1 MIPYT
6 LGLGALLGAL
16 TQLTPLAFLGLLAGL
31 WLPLAARWLGLLAYA
46 LVVLH
51 LGLNKDPWASQ
62 IGQWVRLEG
71 TLHEGFLHTP
81 QGRVYVRYFP
91 NLQEGHYVLE
101 GHLLRPQGS
110 RNPGG
115 FDQLTWLRGLGVKAV
130 LQARQ
135 VVRFEPPAPDSRHWF
150 RQQLMAGL
158 SPSAAALAVAMTLG
172 ERRGLGETYGEF
184 QRAGLAHALALS
196 GLNVAILAGFFVLV
210 LYRLGHWR
218 YLVTL
223 GILLLYLLLVGP
235 QPSLVRA
242 VIMGGL
248 VLLGLFMGKGK
259 AAVLPALSLALFF
272 HLLLEPH
279 VIYSL
284 SAQLSYLAV
293 LGMAVLLPWL
303 PRLEGWK
310 DWLLASVGVTFAAQ
324 FFILPLLLH
333 HFHQLP
339 LISPVSNLL
348 VLPILNLLVPLG
360 FVKLVLGEVLAWP
373 VEWLSRLTLGLVGW
387 LADGPQLSWGKI
399 GNLGF
404 VLYFLGVLP
413 LLAALYRRIRWS
425 VAAVLVATTIL
436 ASLLPQT
443 IPPRP
448 AEIWQLDVGQGD
460 ATLVRLPGRV
470 EILVDGGRDWA
481 YPRLESALRALG
493 VDDLDLMIATHP
505 DGDHV
510 QAQPLVMQNFPVGT
524 LVTGPRVRGDEL
536 DDALHRVARQQG
548 VQVVSARAG
557 THLKIAGAEL
567 RFLGPHSNET
577 DDNGR
582 SLVFVLD
589 YAGRKALFTGDAPV
603 EAEALWSSEKVDI
616 LKVGHHG
623 SDTSTGEQLLLGFK
637 PEMALIGVG
646 NNPYGHPTRSV
657 LERLNRHGVEIRRTD
672 LEGAIRIEF
681 R

>member
-1 MIPYT
+1 MIPYG

-31 WLPLAARWLGLLAYA
+31 WLPQRARWLGLAAYL

-51 LGLNKDPWASQ
+51 LGLAKDPWTSQ

-71 TLHEGFLHTP
+71 TLREGFLHTA

-91 NLQEGHYVLE
+91 RLQEGTYVLE
-101 GHLLRPQGS
+101 GHLLRPQGK

-115 FDQLTWLRGLGVKAV
+115 FDQQTWLRGLGVTAV

-135 VVRFEPPAPDSRHWF
+135 VVRFQPPTGDARQWF
-150 RQQLMAGL
+150 RQQLVAGL

-172 ERRGLGETYGEF
+172 ERRDLGETYGEF

-196 GLNVAILAGFFVLV
+196 GLNVAILAGFFVLL

-223 GILLLYLLLVGP
+223 GILALYLLLVGP

-248 VLLGLFMGKGK
+248 VLLGLFLGKGK
-259 AAVLPALSLALFF
+259 VAVFPALSLALFM
-272 HLLLEPH
+272 HLLLEP
-279 VIYSL
+279 YALFSL

-293 LGMAVLLPWL
+293 LGMALVLPKI
-303 PRLEGWK
+303 PKLEGWK
-310 DWLLASVGVTFAAQ
+310 NWLWVSVSVTFAAQ
-324 FFILPLLLH
+324 LFILPLLLH

-339 LISPVSNLL
+339 LVSPISNLL

-360 FVKLVLGEVLAWP
+360 FVKLLLGGVLAWP
-373 VEWLSRLTLGLVGW
+373 VEWLSQLTLGLVGW
-387 LADGPQLSWGKI
+387 LSSGPQLRWGEISAI
-399 GNLGF
+399 GF
-404 VLYFLGVLP
+404 ALYFLGILP
-413 LLAALYRRIRWS
+413 LLVALYRRIRWLPAGVLS
-425 VAAVLVATTIL
+425 ATAVL

-443 IPPRP
+443 VQR
-448 AEIWQLDVGQGD
+448 AELWQLDVGQGD

-493 VDDLDLMIATHP
+493 VDDIDLVIATHP
-505 DGDHV
+505 DADHI
-510 QAQPLVMQNFPVGT
+510 QALPPVMQNFPVRT
-524 LVTGPRVRGDEL
+524 LVTGPRMRGDEL
-536 DDALHRVARQQG
+536 DDALHRAARRQK
-548 VQVVSARAG
+548 VRVVLARVG
-557 THLKIAGAEL
+557 TELEIAGAKL
-567 RFLGPHSNET
+567 RFLGPLGSET
-577 DDNGR
+577 EDNDR
-582 SLVFVLD
+582 SLVFVLE
-589 YAGRKALFTGDAPV
+589 YGGCKALFTGDAPIS
-603 EAEALWSSEKVDI
+603 AEVLWRAEKVDI

-623 SDTSTGEQLLLGFK
+623 SDTSTGSQLLQGFQ
-637 PEMALIGVG
+637 PRMALIGVG
-646 NNPYGHPTRSV
+646 NNPYGHPTQSV
-657 LERLNRHGVEIRRTD
+657 LERLSQHGVEIRRTD
-672 LEGAIRIEF
+672 LEGAIRVVL

>member
-1 MIPYT
+1 MIPYA

-31 WLPLAARWLGLLAYA
+31 RLPQAARWLGLMAYA

-51 LGLNKDPWASQ
+51 LGLTKDPWGSQ
-62 IGQWVRLEG
+62 FGQWVRLEG
-71 TLHEGFLHTP
+71 TLRGGFLYTP

-91 NLQEGHYVLE
+91 RLQDGNYVLE
-101 GHLLRPQGS
+101 GHLLRPQGQ

-115 FDQLTWLRGLGVKAV
+115 FNQQTWLRGLGVNAV

-135 VVRFEPPAPDSRHWF
+135 VVRFEPPARDARQWF
-150 RQQLMAGL
+150 QQQLVAGL
-158 SPSAAALAVAMTLG
+158 TPSAAALAVAMTLG
-172 ERRGLGETYGEF
+172 ERRDLGETYGEF

-223 GILLLYLLLVGP
+223 AILLLYLLLVGP

-248 VLLGLFMGKGK
+248 VLLGLFLGKGK
-259 AAVLPALSLALFF
+259 VAVLPTLSLALFI
-272 HLLLEPH
+272 HLLFEPYA
-279 VIYSL
+279 IFSL

-293 LGMAVLLPWL
+293 LGMALVLPSL
-303 PRLEGWK
+303 PRLEGWRN
-310 DWLLASVGVTFAAQ
+310 WLWASVSVTFAAQ
-324 FFILPLLLH
+324 LFILPLLLH

-339 LISPVSNLL
+339 LVSPISNLL

-360 FVKLVLGEVLAWP
+360 FVKLVLGGVLAGP
-373 VEWLSRLTLGLVGW
+373 VELLSQLTLALVGW
-387 LADGPQLSWGKI
+387 LANGPQLRWGEI
-399 GNLGF
+399 GATGF
-404 VLYFLGVLP
+404 ALYFLGILP
-413 LLAALYRRIRWS
+413 LLAALYRRIGWPW
-425 VAAVLVATTIL
+425 AGALTATAVL

-443 IPPRP
+443 VPR
-448 AEIWQLDVGQGD
+448 AELWQLDVGQGD
-460 ATLVRLPGRV
+460 ATLIRLPGRV

-493 VDDLDLMIATHP
+493 VDDLDLVIATHP
-505 DGDHV
+505 DADHV
-510 QAQPLVMQNFPVGT
+510 QALPMVMRNFPVGT

-536 DDALHRVARQQG
+536 DDALHQAVRRYR
-548 VQVVSARAG
+548 VQVVFARAG
-557 THLKIAGAEL
+557 AELEIAGANL
-567 RFLGPHSNET
+567 RFLGPQGHEVEDNE
-577 DDNGR
+577 R
-582 SLVFVLD
+582 SLVFVLE
-589 YAGRKALFTGDAPV
+589 YGGRKALFTGDAPV
-603 EAEALWSSEKVDI
+603 SAEARWAVEKVDI

-623 SDTSTGEQLLLGFK
+623 SDTSTGEQLLQSFQ
-637 PEMALIGVG
+637 PRVAVIGVG

-657 LERLNRHGVEIRRTD
+657 LERLSRHGLEIRRTD
-672 LEGAIRIEF
+672 LEGAVRIVL

>member
-1 MIPYT
+1 MIPYA

-31 WLPLAARWLGLLAYA
+31 WLPQGARWLGLAAYV
-46 LVVLH
+46 LVVVH
-51 LGLNKDPWASQ
+51 LGLAKDPWASQ

-71 TLHEGFLHTP
+71 ALREGFLHTS
-81 QGRVYVRYFP
+81 QGRVYVHYFP
-91 NLQEGHYVLE
+91 RLQEGKYVLE
-101 GHLLRPQGS
+101 GHLLRPGGQ

-115 FDQLTWLRGLGVKAV
+115 FDQRTWLRGLGVNAV

-135 VVRFEPPAPDSRHWF
+135 VVQFEPPARDARQWF
-150 RQQLMAGL
+150 QRQLVTGL

-172 ERRGLGETYGEF
+172 ERRDLGETYGEF

-223 GILLLYLLLVGP
+223 GILLFYLLLVGP

-248 VLLGLFMGKGK
+248 VLLGLFLGKGK
-259 AAVLPALSLALFF
+259 VAVLPALSLALFI
-272 HLLLEPH
+272 HLVFEPYA
-279 VIYSL
+279 IFSL

-293 LGMAVLLPWL
+293 LGMALVL
-303 PRLEGWK
+303 PRLPKLEGWRN
-310 DWLLASVGVTFAAQ
+310 WLWASASVTFAAQ
-324 FFILPLLLH
+324 LFILPLLLH

-339 LISPVSNLL
+339 LVSPVSNLL

-360 FVKLVLGEVLAWP
+360 FVKLVLGGILAWP
-373 VEWLSRLTLGLVGW
+373 VEWLSQLTLGLVEW
-387 LADGPQLSWGKI
+387 LSSGPQLRWGQI
-399 GNLGF
+399 GVIGF
-404 VLYFLGVLP
+404 VLYFLGILP
-413 LLAALYRRIRWS
+413 LLAALHGRVRWS
-425 VAAVLVATTIL
+425 LARVLSATAIL
-436 ASLLPQT
+436 ASLLPQMVQQ
-443 IPPRP
+443 
-448 AEIWQLDVGQGD
+448 AELWQLDVGQGD

-493 VDDLDLMIATHP
+493 VDDIDLVIATHP
-505 DGDHV
+505 DGDHI
-510 QAQPLVMQNFPVGT
+510 QALPLVMRNFPVRT

-536 DDALHRVARQQG
+536 DDALHHAARRHK
-548 VQVVSARAG
+548 VQVVLARVGAE
-557 THLKIAGAEL
+557 LEIAGARL
-567 RFLGPHSNET
+567 RFLGPQGNEVE
-577 DDNGR
+577 DNDR
-582 SLVFVLD
+582 SLVFVLE
-589 YAGRKALFTGDAPV
+589 YGKHKALFTGDAPTS
-603 EAEALWSSEKVDI
+603 AEARWTPEKVDI

-623 SDTSTGEQLLLGFK
+623 SDTSTGQQLLQGFQ
-637 PEMALIGVG
+637 PRVALIGVG

-657 LERLNRHGVEIRRTD
+657 LERLDQHGVDIRRTD
-672 LEGAIRIEF
+672 LEGAIRIVF

>member
-1 MIPYT
+1 MIPYV

-31 WLPLAARWLGLLAYA
+31 WLPQAARWLGLLAYT

-51 LGLNKDPWASQ
+51 LGLSKDPWASQ
-62 IGQWVRLEG
+62 IGQWVRLQG
-71 TLHEGFLHTP
+71 TLREGFLHTP

-91 NLQEGHYVLE
+91 RLQDGNYILE
-101 GHLLRPQGS
+101 GHLLRPQAK

-115 FDQLTWLRGLGVKAV
+115 FDQKTWLRGLGVQAV

-135 VVRFEPPAPDSRHWF
+135 VVRFEPPTHDIRHWF
-150 RQQLMAGL
+150 QQQLVAGL

-172 ERRGLGETYGEF
+172 ERRELGETYGEF

-196 GLNVAILAGFFVLV
+196 GLNVAILAGFLVLV

-223 GILLLYLLLVGP
+223 GLLLVYLLLVGP

-248 VLLGLFMGKGK
+248 VLLGLFLGKGK
-259 AAVLPALSLALFF
+259 VAVLPALSLALFI
-272 HLLLEPH
+272 HLLLEPYA
-279 VIYSL
+279 IFSL

-293 LGMAVLLPWL
+293 LGMALVL
-303 PRLEGWK
+303 PRLPRLQGWQN
-310 DWLLASVGVTFAAQ
+310 WLWASVSVTFAAQ
-324 FFILPLLLH
+324 LFILPLLLH

-339 LISPVSNLL
+339 LVSPIANLL
-348 VLPILNLLVPLG
+348 VLPVLNLLVPLG
-360 FVKLVLGEVLAWP
+360 FLKLFLGEVLAWP
-373 VEWLSRLTLGLVGW
+373 VEWFSQLTLGLVGW
-387 LADGPQLSWGKI
+387 LSNGPQLRWGEI
-399 GNLGF
+399 GPTGF
-404 VLYFLGVLP
+404 ALYFLGILP
-413 LLAALYRRIRWS
+413 LLAALYGRIHRS
-425 VAAVLVATTIL
+425 RAGVLAATTIL
-436 ASLLPQT
+436 VSLMPQT
-443 IPPRP
+443 LQR

-460 ATLVRLPGRV
+460 ATLIRLPGRV

-493 VDDLDLMIATHP
+493 VDDLDLVIATHP

-510 QAQPLVMQNFPVGT
+510 QALPQVMQNFPVGT
-524 LVTGPRVRGDEL
+524 LVAGPRVQGDEL
-536 DDALHRVARQQG
+536 DDALHQAARRHR
-548 VQVVSARAG
+548 VQVVLARAG
-557 THLKIAGAEL
+557 TQLKIAGASL
-567 RFLGPHSNET
+567 RFLGPQGREAL
-577 DDNGR
+577 DNDR
-582 SLVFVLD
+582 SLVFVLE
-589 YAGRKALFTGDAPV
+589 YQRRKALFTGDAPMS
-603 EAEALWSSEKVDI
+603 AEAFWEAEKVDI

-623 SDTSTGEQLLLGFK
+623 SDTSTGDQLLLSFQ
-637 PEMALIGVG
+637 PRVALIGVG

-657 LERLNRHGVEIRRTD
+657 LKRLSQHGVEIRRTD
-672 LEGAIRIEF
+672 LEGAIRITL